1 MAPPLGIKV
10 GNGIEIGGGINIGEL
25 PGTIG
30 PGTPFFVAGSQAEWH
45 ANPGI
50 GDSYGEWR
58 NTGTAADNVRLYTH
72 QYTAIDVEF
81 FTDAGRTV
89 PYGLPG
95 DLANAPGN
103 WYFL

>member
-1 MAPPLGIKV
+1 MVAPTRIEAGWEV
-10 GNGIEIGGGINIGEL
+10 GPGWTVNGL
-25 PGTIG
+25 PGTPG

-50 GDSYGEWR
+50 GDTYGTWR
-58 NTGTAADNVRLYTH
+58 NTGTAADNVPLYTH

>member
-1 MAPPLGIKV
+1 MVAPIEIGAGIAV
-10 GNGIEIGGGINIGEL
+10 GGGIEIGVIGVA
-25 PGTIG
+25 G

-50 GDSYGEWR
+50 GNTYGEWR
-58 NTGTAADNVRLYTH
+58 GTGTSADNVPLYTN
-72 QYTAIDVEF
+72 QYTSIDVEF
-81 FTDAGRTV
+81 FSDAGRTA

-95 DLANAPGN
+95 ALANAPGN

>member
-1 MAPPLGIKV
+1 MVA
-10 GNGIEIGGGINIGEL
+10 GINIGGSIEVGGSIVIDSFI
-25 PGTIG
+25 GTPG

-50 GDSYGEWR
+50 GDSYGWWR
-58 NTGTAADNVRLYTH
+58 NTGTAVDNIPLYTH
-72 QYTAIDVEF
+72 QYTSIDVQF
-81 FTDAGRTV
+81 FTDAGRTIA
-89 PYGLPG
+89 YGLPG